1 MATWSVLCKSLLKN
15 AVEGG
20 KAAAPHIMTFSKM
33 ALPHIKSAGTAVVHT
48 AKSGV
53 KFAAAHPKTG
63 VAGLAIALP
72 IVGYKKGLV
81 NFAAEKV
88 FGKGNE
94 GKGLIEP
101 ASTALLGSHKDAY
114 GNEKP
119 VSEKTVDTLLGDG
132 TYSSLKTGVGN
143 VGAEGADVALLGS
156 HKDAYGNEKPV
167 SEKTVDTL
175 LGDGTYSSLKTGVG
189 NVGAEGADVYYRLKD
204 TIGNVGAEG
213 ADVYHQ
219 LKGTLGNVGSEAGN
233 LYYDGKEYV
242 GGMFNGNGMVNG
254 NVGAEGADVYHQLKG
269 TLGNVGSEAG
279 NLYYDGKE
287 YVGGMFNGNGMVN
300 HGNGYYDPTTAQYP
314 SMSAVQGVQGQ
325 SGMGGGLMNNINS
338 ALSNVTGGNISKMNH
353 ASLLLASYMMFGRFG
368 WLSKIAGLALG
379 GMTMKNVNQRSVHN
393 QEQQMNLPMQAAA
406 APQVATTP
414 APEEEHSMT
423 VHRGR

>member
-1 MATWSVLCKSLLKN
+1 MATWSVLCKSLLK
-15 AVEGG
+15 
-20 KAAAPHIMTFSKM
+20 
-33 ALPHIKSAGTAVVHT
+33 SAGAAVAHT

-143 VGAEGADVALLGS
+143 VGAEGADV
-156 HKDAYGNEKPV
+156 
-167 SEKTVDTL
+167 
-175 LGDGTYSSLKTGVG
+175 
-189 NVGAEGADVYYRLKD
+189 YYRLKD
-204 TIGNVGAEG
+204 TIGNVGAE
-213 ADVYHQ
+213 A
-219 LKGTLGNVGSEAGN
+219 GS
-233 LYYDGKEYV
+233 LYYNGKEYV
-242 GGMFNGNGMVNG
+242 GG
-254 NVGAEGADVYHQLKG
+254 L
-269 TLGNVGSEAG
+269 
-279 NLYYDGKE
+279 
-287 YVGGMFNGNGMVN
+287 FNGNGMVN

-314 SMSAVQGVQGQ
+314 SMSAVQGEQGQ
-325 SGMGGGLMNNINS
+325 TGMGGGLMNNINS
-338 ALSNVTGGNISKMNH
+338 ALSNVTGGNISKMNL

-379 GMTMKNVNQRSVHN
+379 GMTMKNVNQRSVLN
-393 QEQQMNLPMQAAA
+393 QEQQMNRQMQAA
-406 APQVATTP
+406 APQVAATP

>member
-1 MATWSVLCKSLLKN
+1 MATWSVLYKSLLKN

-20 KAAAPHIMTFSKM
+20 KAAAHHIMTFSKM
-33 ALPHIKSAGTAVVHT
+33 PLPHIKSAGAAVAHT

-143 VGAEGADVALLGS
+143 VGAEGADV
-156 HKDAYGNEKPV
+156 
-167 SEKTVDTL
+167 
-175 LGDGTYSSLKTGVG
+175 
-189 NVGAEGADVYYRLKD
+189 YYRLKD
-204 TIGNVGAEG
+204 TIGNVGAE
-213 ADVYHQ
+213 A
-219 LKGTLGNVGSEAGN
+219 GS
-233 LYYDGKEYV
+233 LYYNGKEYV
-242 GGMFNGNGMVNG
+242 GG
-254 NVGAEGADVYHQLKG
+254 L
-269 TLGNVGSEAG
+269 
-279 NLYYDGKE
+279 
-287 YVGGMFNGNGMVN
+287 FNGNGMVN

-314 SMSAVQGVQGQ
+314 SMSAVQGEQGQ
-325 SGMGGGLMNNINS
+325 AGMGGGLMNNINS
-338 ALSNVTGGNISKMNH
+338 ALSNVTGGNISKMNL

-393 QEQQMNLPMQAAA
+393 QEQQMNRQMQAAV
-406 APQVATTP
+406 APQVAATP
-414 APEEEHSMT
+414 APEEDSSMT

>member
-33 ALPHIKSAGTAVVHT
+33 AFPYVKSAGTAVAHT
-48 AKSGV
+48 AKSGI

-63 VAGLAIALP
+63 VVGLGIALP

-81 NFAAEKV
+81 NFATEKM

-94 GKGLIEP
+94 GKGVIEP

-132 TYSSLKTGVGN
+132 
-143 VGAEGADVALLGS
+143 A
-156 HKDAYGNEKPV
+156 
-167 SEKTVDTL
+167 
-175 LGDGTYSSLKTGVG
+175 YSSLKTGVG

-213 ADVYHQ
+213 ANVYHQ
-219 LKGTLGNVGSEAGN
+219 LKGTLGNVGSEAG
-233 LYYDGKEYV
+233 
-242 GGMFNGNGMVNG
+242 
-254 NVGAEGADVYHQLKG
+254 
-269 TLGNVGSEAG
+269 S
-279 NLYYDGKE
+279 LYYDGKE

-314 SMSAVQGVQGQ
+314 SMSSVQGQ
-325 SGMGGGLMNNINS
+325 AGMGGGLMNNLNS
-338 ALSNVTGGNISKMNH
+338 ALSNVTGGNISKMNL

-368 WLSKIAGLALG
+368 WFSKIAGLALG
-379 GMTMKNVNQRSVHN
+379 GMTMKNVNQRSV
-393 QEQQMNLPMQAAA
+393 QVPQQMNLPMQAAV
-406 APQVATTP
+406 APQVAATP
-414 APEEEHSMT
+414 AQEEDNSMT
-423 VHRGR
+423 VHRRR

>member
-20 KAAAPHIMTFSKM
+20 KAVA
-33 ALPHIKSAGTAVVHT
+33 HT

-143 VGAEGADVALLGS
+143 VGAEGADV
-156 HKDAYGNEKPV
+156 
-167 SEKTVDTL
+167 
-175 LGDGTYSSLKTGVG
+175 
-189 NVGAEGADVYYRLKD
+189 YYRLKD
-204 TIGNVGAEG
+204 TIGSVGA
-213 ADVYHQ
+213 
-219 LKGTLGNVGSEAGN
+219 EAGN
-233 LYYDGKEYV
+233 LYHDGKEYV
-242 GGMFNGNGMVNG
+242 GG
-254 NVGAEGADVYHQLKG
+254 L
-269 TLGNVGSEAG
+269 
-279 NLYYDGKE
+279 
-287 YVGGMFNGNGMVN
+287 FNGNGMVN

-325 SGMGGGLMNNINS
+325 SGVGGGLMNNINS
-338 ALSNVTGGNISKMNH
+338 ALSNVTGGNISKMNL

-393 QEQQMNLPMQAAA
+393 QEQQMNRQMQAAV
-406 APQVATTP
+406 APQVAATP
-414 APEEEHSMT
+414 APEEDSSMT

>member
-33 ALPHIKSAGTAVVHT
+33 AFPYVKNAGTAVAHT

-63 VAGLAIALP
+63 VVGLGIALP

-81 NFAAEKV
+81 NFATEKM

-94 GKGLIEP
+94 GKGVIEP

-132 TYSSLKTGVGN
+132 AYSSLKTGVGN
-143 VGAEGADVALLGS
+143 VGS
-156 HKDAYGNEKPV
+156 
-167 SEKTVDTL
+167 
-175 LGDGTYSSLKTGVG
+175 
-189 NVGAEGADVYYRLKD
+189 EGADVYYRLKD

-213 ADVYHQ
+213 A
-219 LKGTLGNVGSEAGN
+219 N
-233 LYYDGKEYV
+233 
-242 GGMFNGNGMVNG
+242 
-254 NVGAEGADVYHQLKG
+254 VYHQLKG

-314 SMSAVQGVQGQ
+314 SMSSVQGQ
-325 SGMGGGLMNNINS
+325 AGMGGGLMNNLNS
-338 ALSNVTGGNISKMNH
+338 ALANVTGGNISKMNL

-368 WLSKIAGLALG
+368 WFSKIAGLALG
-379 GMTMKNVNQRSVHN
+379 GMTMKNVNQRSV
-393 QEQQMNLPMQAAA
+393 QVPQQMNLSMQAAV
-406 APQVATTP
+406 APQVAATP
-414 APEEEHSMT
+414 AQEENNSMT
-423 VHRGR
+423 VHRRR